1 MDIGKS
7 RTDGRTAIWGRWVG
21 GRGAGLLYIVQV
33 GSVMPIPTWS
43 PTTLKR
49 ESQWLLLVGTGEDGR
64 HDEEDTSK
72 SGTSARLYGTTQ
84 HTHTSAERR
93 KNSIYET
100 LTDVNGL
107 HRPCTRSTRDMARAL
122 LSPFEC
128 CCIVGL
134 YLFSFSLSRLSF
146 GNDNQPLCPPFSKV
160 KQIERKI
167 NMSLRA

>member
-1 MDIGKS
+1 MDDMDIGKS

-72 SGTSARLYGTTQ
+72 SGTSARLWHYTT

-107 HRPCTRSTRDMARAL
+107 HRPCTA
-122 LSPFEC
+122 EHE
-128 CCIVGL
+128 G
-134 YLFSFSLSRLSF
+134 Y
-146 GNDNQPLCPPFSKV
+146 G
-160 KQIERKI
+160 
-167 NMSLRA
+167 